1 MLALDVG
8 RQIDVL
14 SAFDK
19 STIDFAITND
29 VLIEL
34 IKTTEQPD
42 VLNVRMLME
51 EEEDMEENSS
61 DSD

>member
-1 MLALDVG
+1 MGEPPEYTGDGDDELLEP
-8 RQIDVL
+8 
-14 SAFDK
+14 
-19 STIDFAITND
+19 FAITND